1 MGSYAELD
9 AETQIALLRPVAVE
23 GARLLGLEVSAIA
36 PVHHGYNTTFRVRT
50 PGQVDYAVRVLT
62 NSLSTPAHLLAQHAW
77 MHALAR
83 DTTVVVPNPVTGP
96 DGLSYAVVENE
107 ALERPFTV
115 AAASWLAGDDVGE
128 PSLQQAH
135 ELGVTMATMHNH
147 ALTWSPP
154 EGSSL
159 PVFDEPLF
167 GDEDRLASLM
177 DAELPD
183 GGRRVLEVAFERA
196 RIAFAE
202 AFRAQ
207 VLPIHA
213 DLHGGNLKW
222 HNDELAVFDF
232 DDSGFG
238 TAALDLA
245 ISTFYLREAFEGA
258 EAGLRQGYQA
268 MRDLPQLDPDAF
280 EALVA
285 SRQLLLANALLTTST
300 ASLRADS
307 EAYLLIS
314 IERLRHWLEVGR
326 FTRTL
331 PT

>member
-1 MGSYAELD
+1 MGSYADLD
-9 AETQIALLRPVAVE
+9 AEAQIAMLAPVATA
-23 GARLLGLEVSAIA
+23 GAALLGLEVAAIA

-50 PGQVDYAVRVLT
+50 RGGAEYAVRVLT
-62 NSLSTPAHLLAQHAW
+62 NSQSTPAHLLAQHAW

-83 DTTVVVPNPVTGP
+83 DTTVLVPNPVTGP
-96 DGLSYAVVENE
+96 DGVSYAVVEDE
-107 ALERPFTV
+107 ALERPFMV

-128 PSLQQAH
+128 PSLQQVH
-135 ELGVTMATMHNH
+135 ELGVAMSTMHNH

-154 EGSSL
+154 EGTAL

-167 GDEDRLASLM
+167 GDENLLASLVEA
-177 DAELPD
+177 DLPD
-183 GGRRVLEVAFERA
+183 GGARVLEATFGQA

-202 AFRAQ
+202 AFGQQ

-238 TAALDLA
+238 PAALDLA
-245 ISTFYLREAFEGA
+245 ISTFYLRDAFEGA

-268 MRDLPQLDPDAF
+268 MRDLPQLDPEVF
-280 EALVA
+280 EAMIA
-285 SRQLLLANALLTTST
+285 SRQLLLANALLASST

-307 EAYLLIS
+307 SAYLLIS
-314 IERLRHWLEVGR
+314 IERLQHWLNTGR

-331 PT
+331 PA

>member
-1 MGSYAELD
+1 MGRYADLD
-9 AETQIALLRPVAVE
+9 AEAQIALLRPVAAA
-23 GARLLGLEVSAIA
+23 GASLLGLEVKAIA

-50 PGQVDYAVRVLT
+50 SEGVDYAVRVLT
-62 NSLSTPAHLLAQHAW
+62 NSQSTPAHLLAQHAW

-83 DTTVVVPNPVTGP
+83 ATTVLVPNPVTGP
-96 DGLSYAVVENE
+96 DGVSYAVVEAK
-107 ALERPFTV
+107 ALERPVIV

-128 PSLQQAH
+128 PSLQQVH
-135 ELGVTMATMHNH
+135 ELGVAMSTMHNH
-147 ALTWSPP
+147 ALTWTPP
-154 EGSSL
+154 EGSAL

-167 GDEDRLASLM
+167 GDEDLLASLVET
-177 DAELPD
+177 DLPD
-183 GGRRVLEVAFERA
+183 GGAQVLEAAFDRA
-196 RIAFAE
+196 RLAFAE
-202 AFRAQ
+202 AFREQ

-245 ISTFYLREAFEGA
+245 ISTFYLRDEFEGA

-268 MRDLPQLDPDAF
+268 MRDLPQLDPEAF

-285 SRQLLLANALLTTST
+285 SRQLLLANALLASST
-300 ASLRADS
+300 ASLRADAQS
-307 EAYLLIS
+307 YLMMS
-314 IERLRHWLEVGR
+314 IQRLQHWLSTGR

-331 PT
+331 PD